1 MVPKVKGSKPLFHP
15 KEYLEAGLSIA
26 QLLCFNPNQPLGRK
40 MKKIKGGSR
49 NLVGITIQHGDSE
62 KKELFV
68 GNSMQIRPE
77 EFDFCIE

>member
-1 MVPKVKGSKPLFHP
+1 MA
-15 KEYLEAGLSIA
+15 YEADSPIITSYAIFIVIFSVFSL
-26 QLLCFNPNQPLGRK
+26 NW
-40 MKKIKGGSR
+40 GSR

-77 EFDFCIE
+77 EFDFCIEYVSSG

>member
-1 MVPKVKGSKPLFHP
+1 MKTIC
-15 KEYLEAGLSIA
+15 Y
-26 QLLCFNPNQPLGRK
+26 QMTRK
-40 MKKIKGGSR
+40 MWLTMLMAFCIALPALGGSR
-49 NLVGITIQHGDSE
+49 NLVGITIQHGYSE